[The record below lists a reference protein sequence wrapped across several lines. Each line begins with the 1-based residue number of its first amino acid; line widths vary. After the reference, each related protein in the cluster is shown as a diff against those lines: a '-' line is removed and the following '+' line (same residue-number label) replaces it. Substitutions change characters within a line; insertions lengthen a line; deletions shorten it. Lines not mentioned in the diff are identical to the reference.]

1 MNKKSMIPALLSVF
15 ALGLLPSVSQAY
27 GISHHGGMILDCTA
41 PMFFGELPPKDAK
54 VAVLDKLAFTASE
67 NTVAESL
74 KVWVNAK
81 PVAITTQK
89 ELSGRVHVEA
99 KLDPPITQDK
109 AWIKVT
115 ADSDDGCDQ
124 LQTWNVYLGQ

>member
-1 MNKKSMIPALLSVF
+1 
-15 ALGLLPSVSQAY
+15 
-27 GISHHGGMILDCTA
+27 
-41 PMFFGELPPKDAK
+41 MFFGEFPPKDAK
-54 VAVLDKLAFTASE
+54 VATLDKFAFTASE

>member
-1 MNKKSMIPALLSVF
+1 MNKKSMIPALLSLI
-15 ALGLLPSVSQAY
+15 ALGLSPTASQAY
-27 GISHHGGMILDCTA
+27 GVSHHGGMILDCTP
-41 PMFFGELPPKDAK
+41 PMFFGESPPKDAK
-54 VAVLDKLAFTASE
+54 VAALDKLAFTASE

-74 KVWVNAK
+74 KVWVNAQ

-99 KLDPPITQDK
+99 KLDPPIAQGK

-115 ADSDDGCDQ
+115 GDSDDGCDQ
-124 LQTWNVYLGQ
+124 LHTWNVYLGQ